1 VGCGNIYFIVPQPT
15 LSLKPTNQKKTHMNT
30 ENSAHLIS
38 LGSVEN
44 NEIIWD
50 INWNTEIPLAA
61 PNSTVAKAMYRKV
74 VAHVTNYPEEL
85 DYCAIDLPGTMF
97 DDNDNN
103 ADRVAQ
109 NLDEAV
115 ALSTLLQ
122 TELEERIDGKTG
134 PQLIILL
141 NNWNNLFK
149 IKDVEQ
155 AQLYMEL
162 WSSLQKVIR
171 NGGAYG
177 INTLMQVPST
187 DPDLPEI

>member
-1 VGCGNIYFIVPQPT
+1 
-15 LSLKPTNQKKTHMNT
+15 MNT
-30 ENSAHLIS
+30 ENSAHLIP
-38 LGSVEN
+38 LGLVDG

-50 INWNTEIPLAA
+50 INRNTEVPLAA
-61 PNSTVAKAMYRKV
+61 PNSTVAKEIYRKV
-74 VAHVTNYPEEL
+74 VTHVSNYPEEL
-85 DYCAIDLPGTMF
+85 DYCAIDLTGTMF
-97 DDNDNN
+97 DDSDNN

-115 ALSTLLQ
+115 ALSNLLQ
-122 TELEERIDGKTG
+122 NELEERIDGKTG

-187 DPDLPEI
+187 IPDQPELEHIILFS

>member
-1 VGCGNIYFIVPQPT
+1 
-15 LSLKPTNQKKTHMNT
+15 MNT
-30 ENSAHLIS
+30 ENSAYLIS
-38 LGSVEN
+38 LGLVDD

-61 PNSTVAKAMYRKV
+61 PNSTVAKEMYRKV
-74 VAHVTNYPEEL
+74 VTHVSNYPEQL
-85 DYCAIDLPGTMF
+85 DYCAIDLTGTMF
-97 DDNDNN
+97 DDSANN

-109 NLDEAV
+109 NIKEAV
-115 ALSTLLQ
+115 ALSDLLEN
-122 TELEERIDGKTG
+122 ELEERIDGKIG
-134 PQLIILL
+134 PQLILLL

-162 WSSLQKVIR
+162 WTSLQKVIK
-171 NGGAYG
+171 NGGTYG

-187 DPDLPEI
+187 IPEKPELEHIILFS

>member
-1 VGCGNIYFIVPQPT
+1 
-15 LSLKPTNQKKTHMNT
+15 MNT
-30 ENSAHLIS
+30 EKSSHLIL
-38 LGSVEN
+38 LGLVDG

-50 INWNTEIPLAA
+50 INWNTEVPLAA
-61 PNSTVAKAMYRKV
+61 PNSTVAKEMYRKV
-74 VAHVTNYPEEL
+74 IAHVSKYPEEL
-85 DYCAIDLPGTMF
+85 DYCAIDLTGTMF
-97 DDNDNN
+97 DDSDNN

-115 ALSTLLQ
+115 ALSNLLQ
-122 TELEERIDGKTG
+122 NELEERIDGKTG

-187 DPDLPEI
+187 IPDQPELEHIILFS

>member
-1 VGCGNIYFIVPQPT
+1 M
-15 LSLKPTNQKKTHMNT
+15 KP
-30 ENSAHLIS
+30 ENSANLIS

-44 NEIIWD
+44 QEIIWD
-50 INWNTEIPLAA
+50 IDQNTEIPLAA
-61 PNSTVAKAMYRKV
+61 PNNTVAQRIYRKV
-74 VAHVTNYPEEL
+74 VTHVQNHPAEL
-85 DYCAIDLPGTMF
+85 DYCAIDLTGTMF
-97 DDNDNN
+97 DDKDSN

-109 NLDEAV
+109 NIHEAV
-115 ALSTLLQ
+115 ELSNLLQ
-122 TELEERIDGKTG
+122 NELEERIDGKTG

-141 NNWNNLFK
+141 NNWNTLFK

-162 WSSLQKVIR
+162 WTSLQTVIR

-187 DPDLPEI
+187 IPEKPELEHIILFS

>member
-1 VGCGNIYFIVPQPT
+1 M
-15 LSLKPTNQKKTHMNT
+15 NQQT
-30 ENSAHLIS
+30 SSHLIS
-38 LGSVEN
+38 LGSVED

-50 INWNTEIPLAA
+50 INQNTETPLAA
-61 PNSTVAKAMYRKV
+61 PNHTVAKEMFRKV
-74 VAHVTNYPEEL
+74 ITHVQNHSEEL
-85 DYCAIDLPGTMF
+85 DYCAIDLAGTMF

-109 NLDEAV
+109 TIHEAV
-115 ALSTLLQ
+115 ELSNLLEN
-122 TELEERIDGKTG
+122 ELEERIDGKTG

-162 WSSLQKVIR
+162 WTSLQKVIK

-187 DPDLPEI
+187 IPEKPELEHIILFSWITL

>member
-1 VGCGNIYFIVPQPT
+1 M
-15 LSLKPTNQKKTHMNT
+15 KTT
-30 ENSAHLIS
+30 SAHLIS
-38 LGSVEN
+38 LGLVEDK
-44 NEIIWD
+44 EIIWD

-61 PNSTVAKAMYRKV
+61 PNNTVAKEIYRKV
-74 VAHVTNYPEEL
+74 VTHVRNHPEEL
-85 DYCAIDLPGTMF
+85 DYCAIDLTGTMF
-97 DDNDNN
+97 DASDDN

-109 NLDEAV
+109 NIHEAV
-115 ALSTLLQ
+115 ELSNLLEN
-122 TELEERIDGKTG
+122 ELEERIDGKTG

-162 WSSLQKVIR
+162 WSSLQKVIK
-171 NGGAYG
+171 NGGGYG

-187 DPDLPEI
+187 IPEKPELEHIILFS